1 MNLKIATGVW
11 VAAIVGSI
19 ALLPALWLTGGWVFG
34 VNGESV
40 SMMSFK
46 GGYHAWHIDYSH
58 GSQLQPDGALKPIYK
73 WPTIRHTDLRWLP
86 KFSRDDSFWTTNVVK
101 EVIGSLSITNR

>member
-1 MNLKIATGVW
+1 MKFKILVPVFICFCLLQIAVV
-11 VAAIVGSI
+11 VAFF
-19 ALLPALWLTGGWVFG
+19 TGGWLFKA
-34 VNGESV
+34 NGESL